1 MTKKILT
8 LAIALVA
15 GFSLS
20 IAQADDEKGKGKGKP
35 GGPDG
40 KRKKVEPAKRAEMI
54 IKKLDKDDDGKLS
67 KEEFAAGPIAKR
79 IIKEKGQEAADKM
92 FGMRDENKDGFL
104 DKKEL
109 SKPPKR
115 GKGKPGKGKGKPDG
129 KKKEDKKKEG
139 DS

>member
-20 IAQADDEKGKGKGKP
+20 IAQADDEKGKGK
-35 GGPDG
+35 PDRKG
-40 KRKKVEPAKRAEMI
+40 DRKKVEPAKRAEMI

>member
-35 GGPDG
+35 DG
-40 KRKKVEPAKRAEMI
+40 KRKKVEPAKRAEML

-67 KEEFAAGPIAKR
+67 KEEFAAGPMAKR

-115 GKGKPGKGKGKPDG
+115 GKGKGKGKPDE
-129 KKKEDKKKEG
+129 KKKGEKKKEG

>member
-20 IAQADDEKGKGKGKP
+20 IAQADDEKGKGK
-35 GGPDG
+35 PDG
-40 KRKKVEPAKRAEMI
+40 KRKKVEPAKRAEML

-67 KEEFAAGPIAKR
+67 KEEFAAGPMAKR

-115 GKGKPGKGKGKPDG
+115 GKGKGKGKPDE
-129 KKKEDKKKEG
+129 KKKGEKKKEG